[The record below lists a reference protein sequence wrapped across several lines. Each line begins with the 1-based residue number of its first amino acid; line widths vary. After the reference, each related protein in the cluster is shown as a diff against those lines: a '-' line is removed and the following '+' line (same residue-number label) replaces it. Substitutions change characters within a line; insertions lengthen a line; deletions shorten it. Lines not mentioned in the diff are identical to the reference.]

1 MKRIIILFFCFIVN
15 PIFSQEITTKEIK
28 TEVNEVTVFIE
39 SAQITRNKTL
49 NIAPGTTILKF
60 TDLSPFIDAKS
71 IQVRAD
77 GEVMVLSVNHQQNF
91 INKLEKPKELVE
103 LEKSYFDTDAKIKL
117 ENTYLNIIKEEIG
130 FLQDN
135 RTIGGKNQELSVA
148 NLKEASLF
156 YSTKLTNLKLKEIE
170 HLKNLSHLTEKKVEL
185 EQQIKLVSS
194 KKEFSTGEILVKINS
209 KKNTVVPFELSYL
222 VSNAGWFPSYDIRAK
237 NINEPIELVYKANV
251 RQDTKVD
258 WNQVKLKLSSSEPN
272 ISGIAPELKT
282 FYLNYNSIPPSYGK
296 QITLVKGKVVD
307 ESGVLPGTTVN
318 VKGTTIGTTTD
329 FDGNY
334 NISVPNN
341 ATHLTFSFVGMETQT
356 LPISSE
362 TINVIME
369 SNSMALE
376 QVVVTAYSNNR
387 NKTVKESDAKIKL
400 RGTNSIAIPTETS
413 INQTSVDFE
422 IKTPYSVKSDNKTYV
437 VDIESYQLP
446 AHYQYFTA
454 PKINKD
460 VYLLASVTNWEKF
473 NLLEGEANIF
483 FENAYVGKSILDVRN
498 ATDTLQISLGR
509 DKNISVNREKIKDF
523 TSKQLIGNKKE
534 DSRSWLTTIKN
545 NKNQTINL
553 MVLDQIPV
561 STLEEIEVKAV
572 NLSGAKH
579 ILETGELKWE
589 FKLQPQEKKEI
600 ELNYTVK
607 YPKNKK
613 LILE

>member
-589 FKLQPQEKKEI
+589 FKLQPQEK
-600 ELNYTVK
+600 
-607 YPKNKK
+607 
-613 LILE
+613 